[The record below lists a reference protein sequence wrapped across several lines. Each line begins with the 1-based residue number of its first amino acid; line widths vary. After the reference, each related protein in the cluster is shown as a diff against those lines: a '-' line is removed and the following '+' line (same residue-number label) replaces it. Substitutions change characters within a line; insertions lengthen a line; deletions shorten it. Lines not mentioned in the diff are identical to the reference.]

1 MGALGCI
8 LNIFNVSGNTKGH
21 RSSRCVSLLECTI
34 VAGGVGAELSHIV
47 QLRPHRRHVWL
58 PLSLG
63 RRAGRHCLSE
73 HLHGGVS
80 THEGGESGLGL
91 LDVSKLVVRVLWE
104 RRYPRRDEGS
114 GDLFSLDNLQAVCLP
129 VLHPQ
134 GADGLQQLLRGAKTP
149 SVLYNLSNVS

>member
-1 MGALGCI
+1 M
-8 LNIFNVSGNTKGH
+8 V
-21 RSSRCVSLLECTI
+21 

-47 QLRPHRRHVWL
+47 QLRPHHRDIWL
-58 PLSLG
+58 PLSVG
-63 RRAGRHCLSE
+63 WRAGRHRLSE

-80 THEGGESGLGL
+80 PHGGGESDLGGRL
-91 LDVSKLVVRVLWE
+91 LDVSKLVLGALWE
-104 RRYPRRDEGS
+104 RRYPSRDEGS
-114 GDLFSLDNLQAVCLP
+114 DDLLSLDNLQAVCLP

>member
-1 MGALGCI
+1 MGELQCI
-8 LNIFNVSGNTKGH
+8 LNIFNMSGNTNVH

-47 QLRPHRRHVWL
+47 LLRPHRHVWL
-58 PLSLG
+58 PLLV
-63 RRAGRHCLSE
+63 GRHRLSE

-80 THEGGESGLGL
+80 THEGGESGLGVRL
-91 LDVSKLVVRVLWE
+91 LDVSKLALRDLQE
-104 RRYPRRDEGS
+104 RRCPRRDEGS
-114 GDLFSLDNLQAVCLP
+114 DDLFSLDNLQAVCLP

-149 SVLYNLSNVS
+149 SAL